1 MEDIFG
7 NNEVMKLLPNEP
19 VIVSIY
25 ADGVNV
31 DKRLCLNMSQIPHQV
46 IGCCCHMSDTNFINY
61 EDDVVHTGVNT
72 FNMGDGVTVNMTVRH
87 ANPY

>member
-31 DKRLCLNMSQIPHQV
+31 DERLCLNMSQIPHQV

-61 EDDVVHTGVNT
+61 KDEARIK
-72 FNMGDGVTVNMTVRH
+72 DGLNVEFHLASEVEVF
-87 ANPY
+87 AV